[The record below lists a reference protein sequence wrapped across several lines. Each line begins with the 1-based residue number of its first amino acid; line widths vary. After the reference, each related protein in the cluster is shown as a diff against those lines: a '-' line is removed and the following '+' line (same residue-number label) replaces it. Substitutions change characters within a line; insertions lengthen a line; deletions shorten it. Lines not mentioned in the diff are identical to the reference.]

1 MHFLRGA
8 AEKCRRYLWI
18 AGFWVRSALIAYFFF
33 SAAGEQ
39 MGLVGSFHEIDVI
52 YGHVRC
58 IYETEREFW
67 KWERNMG

>member
-18 AGFWVRSALIAYFFF
+18 AGFWVRSVLIVYFFF
-33 SAAGEQ
+33 SVAGEQ
-39 MGLVGSFHEIDVI
+39 MGFVGSFHEIDVI

-67 KWERNMG
+67 KWERDMG